1 MRGDGLESFRLFLAF
16 RTFIRHPS
24 KFTVQP
30 MRIALLSSEVVPFA
44 KTGGLAD
51 VAGALPKALT
61 RHDVDARIILPLYQ
75 QIDRSL
81 LNDSVIEDVPVQWR
95 GQIAD
100 ARLSSDAAAHLRFD
114 RCTGIFFK
122 SRDSGSAND
131 HGVSPSSS
139 RGLRLTNIC
148 CSPMSF
154 MATTG
159 RADLP

>member
-51 VAGALPKALT
+51 VAGALPKALA

-81 LNDSVIEDVPVQWR
+81 LNDSVIEDVPVEWR
-95 GQIAD
+95 G
-100 ARLSSDAAAHLRFD
+100 RFD
-114 RCTGIFFK
+114 RIGERDVAQGHARGCVVERQHIVVLERDFGTVDAVLDENVGRPGQARGDTGE
-122 SRDSGSAND
+122 A
-131 HGVSPSSS
+131 
-139 RGLRLTNIC
+139 
-148 CSPMSF
+148 
-154 MATTG
+154 
-159 RADLP
+159 